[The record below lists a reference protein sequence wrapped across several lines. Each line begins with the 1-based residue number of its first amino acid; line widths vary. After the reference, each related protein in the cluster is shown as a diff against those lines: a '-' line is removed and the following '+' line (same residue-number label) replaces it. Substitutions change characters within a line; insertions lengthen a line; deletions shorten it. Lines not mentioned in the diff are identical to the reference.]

1 MRVKIRKL
9 SSFAALIFLCAFM
22 VQPSAFA
29 TVTQLASDSETDIAI
44 RDVATVIGDNSVCY
58 PQLEGMA
65 DTALQQQ
72 INDTIVNDANIA
84 QRLAVLSTLQ
94 AGGKGLQVTYTA
106 YLDNRLFSVVIIAK
120 GMLEAYRSE
129 QEYTA
134 LCFDL
139 SSGARL
145 TLADLFIDPDAAVA
159 WMETQLTDSYVDELS
174 PYLEHA
180 DVTPLPVDSFFFD
193 QNGITFYYPYDQFT
207 LLSGY
212 AGSVQFYYGE
222 LQDYLIS
229 DAQSVPVRLG
239 AILPGYTDT
248 QIRENILSIVAQGTL
263 PYLTVYLDDPLP
275 DLIAAYRLDHT
286 PDQYPGGRYFQLEA
300 PAYRDMLILSD
311 ALTDQWDTSVVE
323 GILAFRM
330 NLYGIQTG
338 VTPRERWRQILGD
351 PTASVYY
358 DSSIAADY
366 GLPVGT
372 ADYYLIDNRQLMLYA
387 DENDILYAVRLA
399 K

>member
-1 MRVKIRKL
+1 
-9 SSFAALIFLCAFM
+9 
-22 VQPSAFA
+22 
-29 TVTQLASDSETDIAI
+29 
-44 RDVATVIGDNSVCY
+44 
-58 PQLEGMA
+58 
-65 DTALQQQ
+65 
-72 INDTIVNDANIA
+72 
-84 QRLAVLSTLQ
+84 
-94 AGGKGLQVTYTA
+94 
-106 YLDNRLFSVVIIAK
+106 
-120 GMLEAYRSE
+120 
-129 QEYTA
+129 
-134 LCFDL
+134 
-139 SSGARL
+139 
-145 TLADLFIDPDAAVA
+145 
-159 WMETQLTDSYVDELS
+159 
-174 PYLEHA
+174 
-180 DVTPLPVDSFFFD
+180 
-193 QNGITFYYPYDQFT
+193 
-207 LLSGY
+207 
-212 AGSVQFYYGE
+212 
-222 LQDYLIS
+222 
-229 DAQSVPVRLG
+229 VPVRLG
-239 AILPGYTDT
+239 AILPAYTDT

>member
-159 WMETQLTDSYVDELS
+159 WMERS
-174 PYLEHA
+174 
-180 DVTPLPVDSFFFD
+180 
-193 QNGITFYYPYDQFT
+193 
-207 LLSGY
+207 
-212 AGSVQFYYGE
+212 
-222 LQDYLIS
+222 LQ
-229 DAQSVPVRLG
+229 
-239 AILPGYTDT
+239 
-248 QIRENILSIVAQGTL
+248 
-263 PYLTVYLDDPLP
+263 TVMSTSCPPIWNTRMLHRFR
-275 DLIAAYRLDHT
+275 LIASS
-286 PDQYPGGRYFQLEA
+286 
-300 PAYRDMLILSD
+300 LIKM
-311 ALTDQWDTSVVE
+311 ALPSIIRT
-323 GILAFRM
+323 I
-330 NLYGIQTG
+330 NLPCSAGMPVPYSFT
-338 VTPRERWRQILGD
+338 
-351 PTASVYY
+351 TASCR
-358 DSSIAADY
+358 I
-366 GLPVGT
+366 
-372 ADYYLIDNRQLMLYA
+372 I
-387 DENDILYAVRLA
+387 
-399 K
+399 